1 MAHPFC
7 KLRPE
12 LRAELIG
19 LRAVMAALRQA
30 ITTPRPTPQT
40 DKEAF

>member
-1 MAHPFC
+1 MAYPFC

-12 LRAELIG
+12 LRAELVG
-19 LRAVMAALRQA
+19 LRVAMAALRQA
-30 ITTPRPTPQT
+30 ISRPTPQT